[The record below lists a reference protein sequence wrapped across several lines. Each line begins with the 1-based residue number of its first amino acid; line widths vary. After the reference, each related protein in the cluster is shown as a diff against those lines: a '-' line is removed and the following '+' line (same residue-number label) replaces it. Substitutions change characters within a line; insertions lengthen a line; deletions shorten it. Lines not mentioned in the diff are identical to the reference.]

1 MTINET
7 QRIVLVE
14 IGTASGSN
22 AFSIAKKMGRDQSGI
37 NKVCG
42 TLLRQGLVS
51 ATEKT
56 NIKGAPVKELKLTL
70 IGFALVA
77 DILYTSHSGF
87 EDDPFPRGHDVKLV
101 SLLNSNQD
109 LHEGIRIFSDFF
121 LFALKRYDEV
131 KPQGGKLE
139 RSRYS
144 NHAFRPI
151 PLALKKSVDGYEF
164 FTKYRPDGLGP
175 AELEYDAHIH
185 LYRDLFFEM
194 WDYTRLCEMF
204 DSGVELSWESEY
216 FQRKAVPEFKK
227 SGGLGEILRELELRE
242 YHCNQLKTLKSLL

>member
-1 MTINET
+1 MALNET

-14 IGTASGSN
+14 IGTAPGSN
-22 AFSIAKKMGRDQSGI
+22 AFSIAKKIGREQSGI

-42 TLLRQGLVS
+42 ALLRQGLIS

-87 EDDPFPRGHDVKLV
+87 EDDPFPPGHDAKLI

-121 LFALKRYDEV
+121 LSALKRYDET
-131 KPQGGKLE
+131 KPQGEKLE

-144 NHAFRPI
+144 NYAFRPMA
-151 PLALKKSVDGYEF
+151 LALKKSVGGYEF
-164 FTKYRPDGLGP
+164 FTKYRPAELGP

-185 LYRDLFFEM
+185 LYRDLFFKM
-194 WDYTRLCEMF
+194 WEHTRVCEMF
-204 DSGVELSWESEY
+204 TSVGEASWESEY
-216 FQRKAVPEFKK
+216 FQRKTVPEFKK
-227 SGGLGEILRELELRE
+227 SEGVSEILMDLKSRE
-242 YHCNQLKTLKSLL
+242 YYCNQLKALKSLL